1 MENNKKRFSLK
12 NPKLWQFVAIALGVL
27 YVLTQIKSC
36 SVEKAYNS
44 EVQKN
49 LDYEHKLETY
59 AAQDGTLVNY
69 NNALQTQLEAFFEA
83 QNDSVREFLNNIKIP
98 EPDVVTV
105 YKDIFYVDSI
115 PSVGLGLTDCDFDT
129 TFNIVDPY
137 YEIKGRVTDEALSL
151 ESIMIPNN
159 TTLVIGDR
167 KTKWWKRKEYI
178 ATVTHS
184 NPHIQT
190 QSIGSY
196 VFKEKQSR
204 WSVGPSIG
212 YGFYYDPWKGNVGHG
227 LTGGVSI
234 NYRLIGWKKK

>member
-1 MENNKKRFSLK
+1 MKNLK
-12 NPKLWQFVAIALGVL
+12 LNFWHGFLIAGAIALFF
-27 YVLTQIKSC
+27 LTKSC
-36 SVEKAYNS
+36 SAERAYNS
-44 EVQKN
+44 EVEKN
-49 LDYEHKLETY
+49 LAYKETLKTY
-59 AAQDGTLVNY
+59 AAQDGTVVNY
-69 NNALQTQLEAFFEA
+69 NNALETQLEAFFAA
-83 QNDSVREFLNNIKIP
+83 QNDSVKDFLNNIRIP
-98 EPDVVTV
+98 KPDVITV
-105 YKDIFYVDSI
+105 YKDRFYVDSI

-129 TFNIVDPY
+129 TFNITDPY

-151 ESIMIPNN
+151 QSIMIPNN

-167 KTKWWKRKEYI
+167 KTKWWKRKEYV

-184 NPHIQT
+184 NPYIQT

-227 LTGGVSI
+227 ITGGVSI